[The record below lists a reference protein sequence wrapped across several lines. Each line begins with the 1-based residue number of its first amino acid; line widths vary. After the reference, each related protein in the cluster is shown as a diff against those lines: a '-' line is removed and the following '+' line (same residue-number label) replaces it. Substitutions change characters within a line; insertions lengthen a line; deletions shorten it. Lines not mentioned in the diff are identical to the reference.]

1 MGLLADAKNIQSKDP
16 AAKTLAEVLLLY
28 PGFHALLFY
37 RVSHWLYRHR
47 RFFLARTVSQWGR
60 GFTGIEIHPGAVI
73 GPCLFIDH
81 GMGIVI
87 GETAEI
93 GANCTLYHQV
103 TLGGTGKET
112 GKRHPT
118 LGDNVLI
125 GAGAKVLG
133 PVFIGSNAR
142 IAAGSV
148 VLTCIPAGATAAGV
162 PATVVRMNGERVRP
176 SDDLDQQDVPN
187 LLGDKLAELESRVGR
202 LEITQPGARPSFEGG
217 GAYDDLLHAPSAP
230 APKNAPHAGS
240 PSGGPD
246 AAHLPGSFGGPD
258 APASFGAVPV
268 PGNPPR
274 GKDGA

>member
-16 AAKTLAEVLLLY
+16 AAKTLVEVVLLY
-28 PGFHALLFY
+28 PGFHALLFH
-37 RVSHWLYRHR
+37 RIGHWLYRHGH
-47 RFFLARTVSQWGR
+47 FFLARTVSQWGR
-60 GFTGIEIHPGAVI
+60 AFTGIEIHPGAQI

-93 GANCTLYHQV
+93 GANCTIYHQV
-103 TLGGTGKET
+103 TLGGTGKDT

-133 PVFIGSNAR
+133 PVYIGSNSR

-148 VLTCIPAGATAAGV
+148 VLTTIPAGATAAGV

-176 SDDLDQQDVPN
+176 SDDLNQQDIPN

-202 LEITQPGARPSFEGG
+202 LEVTGPGAI
-217 GAYDDLLHAPSAP
+217 
-230 APKNAPHAGS
+230 
-240 PSGGPD
+240 
-246 AAHLPGSFGGPD
+246 PGW
-258 APASFGAVPV
+258 V
-268 PGNPPR
+268 PGNPYDDPLL
-274 GKDGA
+274 GAGRPPEQPPFADDAGQPSKPSRSSAAKPHPGAPATAPKQNPDP